1 MFYETRVHNTMY
13 ILLYFSWADQ
23 RRRLFRID
31 HTVQRAHMLTLIL
44 ITARPRARAR
54 AGAKQK
60 EGKIQ

>member
-1 MFYETRVHNTMY
+1 MY
-13 ILLYFSWADQ
+13 LYIMYFAWADQ
-23 RRRLFRID
+23 RHRQFRID
-31 HTVQRAHMLTLIL
+31 HTVQRAHALTLIL

>member
-1 MFYETRVHNTMY
+1 MTTIYSCIMY
-13 ILLYFSWADQ
+13 FAWADQ
-23 RRRLFRID
+23 RRRLFCID
-31 HTVQRAHMLTLIL
+31 HTVQLAHALTLIL